1 VNQTAIIWPMIAHV
15 VLVYAVYALLGIR
28 RVRAVRSGA
37 VEAARFRTRRQEPD
51 SSITAHN
58 NILNQFELP
67 VLFHVVC
74 LALYVTSGVDVVI
87 VVLAWLFIAT
97 RYAHAWVH
105 VTINRLRYRSRLF
118 RAGMVLVGVMWVW
131 LALHIAG
138 VV

>member
-1 VNQTAIIWPMIAHV
+1 MNQTAIIWPMIAHV
-15 VLVYAVYALLGIR
+15 VLVYAVYVLLGFR

-37 VEAARFRTRRQEPD
+37 VEAAQFRTRKQEPD
-51 SSITAHN
+51 GSITAHN
-58 NILNQFELP
+58 NIPNQFELP

-74 LALYVTSGVDVVI
+74 LALYVTAGVSIVT

-97 RYAHAWVH
+97 RYVHAWVH

-118 RAGMVLVGVMWVW
+118 RAGMVVVGVMWIW

-138 VV
+138 AV

>member
-15 VLVYAVYALLGIR
+15 VLVYAVYVLLGVR
-28 RVRAVRSGA
+28 RVAAVRSGA
-37 VEAARFRTRRQEPD
+37 VEASQFRTRREEPD

-58 NILNQFELP
+58 NILNQFEMP

-74 LALYVTSGVDVVI
+74 LTLYVTSGVNVVT

-118 RAGMVLVGVMWVW
+118 RMGMVLVGLMWIW

-138 VV
+138 AV